1 MKLRQRGSR
10 IIGVCAGGRY
20 KGKMRAVPV
29 FRGNGR
35 SGTGERVLIGG
46 WIWGGGVVS
55 RAGGHRWPGVVAR
68 GAVPRGVLRR
78 CAAAGAAFAL
88 MSGACAAAQTVLAS
102 PVSAASSR
110 AATIAAG
117 SAYRG
122 EVIISQFRLSGPGG
136 ADDQYVELY
145 NTGLPVSLAGFRLA
159 AGSGASITV
168 PGSAPVVPTDQAYLI
183 AGGGY
188 SLSAIAAADLSA
200 PSLGSDGLQVTAP
213 DGTVVDAVGPAGAP
227 AGFSSGTP
235 LPAMSIV
242 PADEYA
248 WVRAELKG
256 VPADSGSNAADFT
269 LVSTTG
275 DMVGGLPSALGSPS
289 PRASGSPSQANG
301 AFQSILLDPA
311 APAPDAPN
319 VDYVRGSPGLLTV
332 RRTITNTSNDHLIV
346 AKIRITSLSEVNG
359 APEPG
364 VASQP
369 GQPAA
374 LRIVDPATPTSQVTV
389 GGNLVTVQNLSVDA
403 PVSANPGGGGL
414 GSTLSVPPS
423 AGDLVP
429 GASADIAVT
438 FAVDRG
444 GSYWFGY
451 DVDYLTV
458 AHAAPALGSRAA
470 RPAFGVSSPRAASV
484 SRSLPGADRA
494 PGDAGGTGVLR

>member
-1 MKLRQRGSR
+1 M
-10 IIGVCAGGRY
+10 
-20 KGKMRAVPV
+20 
-29 FRGNGR
+29 
-35 SGTGERVLIGG
+35 LIGG

-256 VPADSGSNAADFT
+256 VPGRQRRQR
-269 LVSTTG
+269 
-275 DMVGGLPSALGSPS
+275 GGL
-289 PRASGSPSQANG
+289 
-301 AFQSILLDPA
+301 
-311 APAPDAPN
+311 
-319 VDYVRGSPGLLTV
+319 
-332 RRTITNTSNDHLIV
+332 H
-346 AKIRITSLSEVNG
+346 
-359 APEPG
+359 
-364 VASQP
+364 
-369 GQPAA
+369 
-374 LRIVDPATPTSQVTV
+374 
-389 GGNLVTVQNLSVDA
+389 
-403 PVSANPGGGGL
+403 
-414 GSTLSVPPS
+414 
-423 AGDLVP
+423 AG
-429 GASADIAVT
+429 IN
-438 FAVDRG
+438 
-444 GSYWFGY
+444 YW
-451 DVDYLTV
+451 
-458 AHAAPALGSRAA
+458 
-470 RPAFGVSSPRAASV
+470 
-484 SRSLPGADRA
+484 
-494 PGDAGGTGVLR
+494 